1 MKYLPIFIWMVLIFI
16 FSHQPKDESEEY
28 SRLAIWLLQTLG
40 IDLTEIAKGN
50 ATFVV
55 RKAAHMTEYFILC
68 TLALNITKTKW
79 TTPNFYYIAIIFSI
93 LYACSD
99 EFHQTFIQGRVG
111 CIQDVGVDSI
121 GVLIAAAIFWLTRKY
136 FFTPAINPN

>member
-1 MKYLPIFIWMVLIFI
+1 MKYIPLLAWMLIIFL
-16 FSHQPKDESEEY
+16 FSHQVADESAEY
-28 SRLAIWLLQTLG
+28 SRLAIWLLQVLG

-50 ATFVV
+50 ATFIV
-55 RKAAHMTEYFILC
+55 RKAAHITEYFILC
-68 TLALNITKTKW
+68 LLALNVAKHKW
-79 TTPNFYYIAIIFSI
+79 LAPNFYFIAMIFSI

-121 GVLIAAAIFWLTRKY
+121 GVLIGGIVFFLFRRFWDK
-136 FFTPAINPN
+136 

>member
-1 MKYLPIFIWMVLIFI
+1 MKYIPLLAWMLIIFL
-16 FSHQPKDESEEY
+16 FSHQIADESAEY
-28 SRLAIWLLQTLG
+28 SRLAIWLLQVLG

-50 ATFVV
+50 ATFIV
-55 RKAAHMTEYFILC
+55 RKTAHITEYFILC
-68 TLALNITKTKW
+68 LLALNVAKNTW
-79 TTPNFYYIAIIFSI
+79 RAPHFYYISMIFSI

-121 GVLIAAAIFWLTRKY
+121 GVLIGGIVFFLFGRFWTK
-136 FFTPAINPN
+136 

>member
-1 MKYLPIFIWMVLIFI
+1 MKYIFLLAWMLIIFL
-16 FSHQPKDESEEY
+16 FSHQVADDSAEY
-28 SRLAIWLLQTLG
+28 SRLAIWLLQLLG

-50 ATFVV
+50 ATFIV
-55 RKAAHMTEYFILC
+55 RKAAHITEYCILC
-68 TLALNITKTKW
+68 LLALNVAKHKW
-79 TTPNFYYIAIIFSI
+79 ISPQFYYIAMIFSV

-121 GVLIAAAIFWLTRKY
+121 GVLLGATIFFLFSWFWHK
-136 FFTPAINPN
+136 

>member
-1 MKYLPIFIWMVLIFI
+1 MLIIFL
-16 FSHQPKDESEEY
+16 FSHQIGDESAEY
-28 SRLAIWLLQTLG
+28 SRLAIGLLQMLG

-50 ATFVV
+50 ATFIV
-55 RKAAHMTEYFILC
+55 RKAAHITEYFILC
-68 TLALNITKTKW
+68 MLAMNVAKKKW
-79 TTPNFYYIAIIFSI
+79 DAPIFYYIALIFTT

-121 GVLIAAAIFWLTRKY
+121 GVLGASCVFYLISRRFSQI
-136 FFTPAINPN
+136 